1 MSEDSH
7 LTALERV
14 WPRLARPFDPVR
26 VVEALLGL
34 PNRQIRLLSGAVL
47 ATSAA
52 AEALLSAMPITLRS
66 LAIATTDRPM
76 RCYGEV
82 RGPILWGETISARR
96 ASAGDEGIFVC
107 ATTSKAF
114 DTDENRVLVAA
125 LELVRDAGRE
135 VERSADSYDDAMLRR
150 ARHNAGLALRYLEH
164 RTLASVAR
172 GRPDGRAMR
181 RTRAGTRRNTY
192 RPAIVMLERAVEP
205 LGLDELDGLCDA
217 RTTAQLHLLADLVE
231 GLESRGVRVPALRVA
246 EGALEAKPLSYQ
258 HALARGDHGRLHGIV
273 LGRVLVD
280 VPDAVNDTDRA
291 RAAAQLARRSQGLES
306 VVVLGPDDVTAALDR
321 YEELRGR

>member
-1 MSEDSH
+1 MTP
-7 LTALERV
+7 TALERV

-82 RGPILWGETISARR
+82 RGPILWGETIAARR
-96 ASAGDEGIFVC
+96 ASAGDQGIFVC

-125 LELVRDAGRE
+125 LELLRQAGRE
-135 VERSADSYDDAMLRR
+135 IEHAGASYDDEMLRR

-164 RTLASVAR
+164 RTLASVPR

-192 RPAIVMLERAVEP
+192 RPAVAMLERAVEP
-205 LGLDELDGLCDA
+205 LGLDELEGLCDS
-217 RTTAQLHLLADLVE
+217 RTSAQLHLLANLAG
-231 GLESRGVRVPALRVA
+231 GLEERGVRVPVLRVA
-246 EGALEAKPLSYQ
+246 EGALEAGPLSYRHPQ
-258 HALARGDHGRLHGIV
+258 ARGDRGRLHGIV

-280 VPDAVNDTDRA
+280 VPDAVHDTDRS
-291 RAAAQLARRSQGLES
+291 RAAAQLAQRSHGMDS
-306 VVVLGPDDVTAALDR
+306 VVVLAPDDVAVALDR